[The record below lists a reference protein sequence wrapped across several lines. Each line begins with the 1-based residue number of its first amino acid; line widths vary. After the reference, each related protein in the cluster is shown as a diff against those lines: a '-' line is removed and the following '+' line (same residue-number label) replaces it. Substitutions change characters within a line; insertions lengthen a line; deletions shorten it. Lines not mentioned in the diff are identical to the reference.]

1 MRKIHEG
8 AQRPSMQGEYNY
20 ISKIPSTR
28 PCYNTYVTFL
38 IALFV
43 ITNVAS
49 KVLYYV
55 VRSYHIGFMSVSEVA
70 CRKGEMAENASDESL
85 HRC

>member
-8 AQRPSMQGEYNY
+8 AQRPSMQGEY
-20 ISKIPSTR
+20 ISVKSRAR

-38 IALFV
+38 RALFV

-55 VRSYHIGFMSVSEVA
+55 VRRYHISFMSVSEVA
-70 CRKGEMAENASDESL
+70 CRKGEMAENASAESL